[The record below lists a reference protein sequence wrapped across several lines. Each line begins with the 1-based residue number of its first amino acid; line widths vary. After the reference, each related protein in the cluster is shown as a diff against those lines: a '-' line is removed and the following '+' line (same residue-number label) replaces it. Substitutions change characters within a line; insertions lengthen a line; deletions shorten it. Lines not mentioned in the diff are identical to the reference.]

1 MLQVLIVEDNRP
13 YREAFREK
21 LLGHFPSITIQE
33 AGDGE
38 EALQRINGRPPD
50 LIFMDI
56 RLPGVNGLQL
66 TRRIKKDLPHI
77 RIAIVTSYDLP
88 EYQQAAIQYGADRFF
103 VKDLLNWDEIE
114 VFMRSIRDGKA

>member
-1 MLQVLIVEDNRP
+1 
-13 YREAFREK
+13 
-21 LLGHFPSITIQE
+21 
-33 AGDGE
+33 
-38 EALQRINGRPPD
+38 
-50 LIFMDI
+50 MDI